1 MSSRLAGYAIIE
13 SVTMQNE
20 TPLFFRKGNRGGK
33 IVPVLFEGILR
44 VSDPDGF
51 WKLIYE
57 KYEEKNE
64 KGMGR
69 YIAGLG
75 HAKSFGCG
83 LMLLRPA

>member
-1 MSSRLAGYAIIE
+1 M
-13 SVTMQNE
+13 
-20 TPLFFRKGNRGGK
+20 GGK

-44 VSDPDGF
+44 ITDPDEF
-51 WKLIYE
+51 RKRIFE

-64 KGMGR
+64 KEKGR